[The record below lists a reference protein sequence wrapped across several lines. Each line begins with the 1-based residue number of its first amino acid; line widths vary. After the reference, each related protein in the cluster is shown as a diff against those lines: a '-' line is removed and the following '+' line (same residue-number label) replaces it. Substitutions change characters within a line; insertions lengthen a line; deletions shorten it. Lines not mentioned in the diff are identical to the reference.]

1 MAKDEFRPRGLI
13 EMSKVAAVCT
23 TNDPIDDL
31 KYHELI
37 AKDNF
42 KVKGLPAFRPDNA
55 LYIEK
60 ESYASYIESLAKA
73 SGLSIKNFEDVKK
86 SPQG

>member
-42 KVKGLPAFRPDNA
+42 KVKFFQPLGLTMPS
-55 LYIEK
+55 ISK
-60 ESYASYIESLAKA
+60 KKA
-73 SGLSIKNFEDVKK
+73 MLPTLN
-86 SPQG
+86 P